1 MKKEISEKIYR
12 IHEVEKFIKNE
23 VNRQKYDNWEIFA
36 AIDIVA
42 FFEKCE
48 KIVNKD
54 TASEHF
60 RKQRD
65 ETLIELHEII
75 QRYNKDL
82 CEFAEWCS
90 KNGWIYIDGSDIWGN
105 NVDRWEEKTTSQ
117 LRDQWEIETGR
128 RNSND
133 T

>member
-12 IHEVEKFIKNE
+12 IHEVEKLIKNE

-48 KIVNKD
+48 KNVNKD

-82 CEFAEWCS
+82 CEFAEWCAD
-90 KNGWIYIDGSDIWGN
+90 NGWYFNSTRRVWMKFDVFN
-105 NVDRWEEKTTSQ
+105 NDVKETSQ
-117 LRDQWEIETGR
+117 LREDWEIETGR
-128 RNSND
+128 RKP
-133 T
+133 